1 MGYTALV
8 RVTFFTTAAGRCPVL
23 DYINNL
29 AKPERAR
36 VLEALEQVE
45 RRGFDAIRVEF
56 RQIDGK
62 LWEVKIGSHRVFYV
76 MIDRDEMVLLHAY
89 KKQQQKLPV
98 KERDIAIRRMK
109 ELLS

>member
-1 MGYTALV
+1 MLE
-8 RVTFFTTAAGRCPVL
+8 
-23 DYINNL
+23 YIQSL

-36 VLEALEQVE
+36 VLEALE
-45 RRGFDAIRVEF
+45 RVEGQGLDAVRVQF

-62 LWEVKIGSHRVFYV
+62 VWEVKIGSHRIFYV
-76 MIDRDEMVLLHAY
+76 MIDKEEIVLLHAY
-89 KKQQQKLPV
+89 KKQGQKLPV

>member
-1 MGYTALV
+1 M
-8 RVTFFTTAAGRCPVL
+8 L

-76 MIDRDEMVLLHAY
+76 MIDREEMVLLHAY

-98 KERDIAIRRMK
+98 KEREIAIRRMK

>member
-1 MGYTALV
+1 M
-8 RVTFFTTAAGRCPVL
+8 L

-76 MIDRDEMVLLHAY
+76 MIDREEMVLLHATRSNSRNCLS
-89 KKQQQKLPV
+89 KNERLPF
-98 KERDIAIRRMK
+98 E
-109 ELLS
+109 E